1 MIYEDKDEK
10 EECDPDQLSLSPT
23 TMNDNNRH
31 KLYRRLLLC
40 LRAIHSS
47 FVEVVVWPGEPRSS
61 AQHV

>member
-1 MIYEDKDEK
+1 MIDEDEDEK

-47 FVEVVVWPGEPRSS
+47 FVEVVV
-61 AQHV
+61 